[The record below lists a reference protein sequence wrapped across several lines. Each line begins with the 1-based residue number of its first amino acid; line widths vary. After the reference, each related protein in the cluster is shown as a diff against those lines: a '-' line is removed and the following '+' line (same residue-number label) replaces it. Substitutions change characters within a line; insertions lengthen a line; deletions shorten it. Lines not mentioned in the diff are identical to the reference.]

1 MHTAL
6 ENLKHH
12 TGIEGFYT
20 ANQKK
25 GLDGEVELIF
35 QNLPYRQAGGK
46 ELFIVEVKRE
56 IRNHQLTVIEEMA
69 RNNKNFLLIA
79 ETIFPKI
86 KEELRKQGIGYL
98 DTAGNIFLQT
108 AKHHLWIE
116 GHKNQKTTTEKPNR
130 AFKAAG
136 LKVIYLFLTD
146 EKLLNQP
153 QRTIA
158 EEAGIALGNINYI
171 LNGLKELKFLI
182 EKNKKEFQ
190 LINRNELMQKWITR
204 FEEKLKPTL
213 HIGNF
218 RFLKNEDYNHWKNIV
233 LKKNQTYWGSEPAGA
248 IITKYLLP
256 EIFTLYTDETRNNLI
271 KNYRLIPD
279 PNGNVRAYKKFWKGQ
294 NTYDETT
301 VHPILAY
308 TDLVNTGDRRS
319 IETAK
324 KIYDELLSNRL

>member
-1 MHTAL
+1 MEEKIVNTAL
-6 ENLKHH
+6 ENLRKH
-12 TGIEGFYT
+12 TGIEGFYI

-25 GLDGEVELIF
+25 GLDGEVDFIF
-35 QNLPYRQAGGK
+35 QTGK

-56 IRNHQLTVIEEMA
+56 IRNHQLPLIEDMA
-69 RNNKNFLLIA
+69 RKNKNFLLIA

-108 AKHHLWIE
+108 AEHHLWID
-116 GHKNQKTTTEKPNR
+116 GQKNKKISTEKPNR

-146 EKLLNQP
+146 ENLLNQP

-171 LNGLKELKFLI
+171 LSGLKELKFLI

-190 LINRNELMQKWITR
+190 LINKNELLQKWMTR

-233 LKKNQTYWGSEPAGA
+233 LKRNQTYWGGEPAGA
-248 IITKYLLP
+248 IITNYLLP

-279 PNGNVRAYKKFWKGQ
+279 PNGNIRAYKKFWKGQ
-294 NTYDETT
+294 NTFDETT
-301 VHPILAY
+301 VHPVLAY

-319 IETAK
+319 METAK